1 MPNVVM
7 YSSTYCPFCVRAKR
21 LLTAKGVE
29 FEERVLDLTS
39 EDRRFLVE
47 LTGRQTVPQILVD
60 EVPVGGFDELAALD
74 RAGRLDGLLGLTAD
88 VE

>member
-7 YSSTYCPFCVRAKR
+7 YSSTYCPYCVRAKR

-29 FEERVLDLTS
+29 FEERVLDLS
-39 EDRRFLVE
+39 SSDREFLVG

-60 EVPVGGFDELAALD
+60 DVPVGGYDDIAALD
-74 RAGRLDGLLGLTAD
+74 RAGRLDELLGIAAA
-88 VE
+88 